1 MLIYTFAFLCK
12 EANVITISKHFF
24 KRISFVKPT
33 IKNFKKRSIFFLKYY
48 ITVLIRYFFDNAD
61 PYNFKESFDF
71 YRKVGFTK
79 NLFWKSR
86 FLRWWLHLFQGLA
99 LLLHS
104 IFLVTYLHFFTSFY
118 MAVSGTV
125 RGCKCSTEWAWTS
138 GERSCHFAILK
149 KQAVKMVVTFISGL
163 SLAIT

>member
-1 MLIYTFAFLCK
+1 MAEPALFSRTECPRVKCNHYFKTLFQKDFFCK
-12 EANVITISKHFF
+12 AYYQEL
-24 KRISFVKPT
+24 
-33 IKNFKKRSIFFLKYY
+33 KKKSNFFLKNY
-48 ITVLIRYFFDNAD
+48 ITVWIRYFFDKTD

-138 GERSCHFAILK
+138 GERSCPRCDRIFR
-149 KQAVKMVVTFISGL
+149 VIS
-163 SLAIT
+163 